1 MRPKDDHAP
10 SVVWRLGRMAYLC
23 LLLIPPTLNLA
34 IRDIFSD
41 RDWTGALDYP
51 SAPYYFLALGT
62 SVFYGCLIARARL
75 RDMGESPDQWWHLLI
90 PVYNLFFLLR
100 LILTGGKRERG
111 ERGDNGLY
119 WVLAG
124 VLGVL
129 TLSLTARASLLPTE
143 RGKQPSA
150 RAQSEENYPSPTQ
163 APVVPVPHKQCQTAY
178 DCQKVLSDFGYPIT
192 VDGVWGPKSQET
204 WDWCVSNG
212 RCGRMSSVPSAS
224 PSIPTPPVK
233 QPPTSIP
240 TPPVKQLTPSG
251 FEQPPLYSGQY
262 KEVYVRPY
270 VRKDGTH
277 VRGHFR
283 SK

>member
-111 ERGDNGLY
+111 ERGERGDNGL
-119 WVLAG
+119 
-124 VLGVL
+124 
-129 TLSLTARASLLPTE
+129 
-143 RGKQPSA
+143 
-150 RAQSEENYPSPTQ
+150 
-163 APVVPVPHKQCQTAY
+163 
-178 DCQKVLSDFGYPIT
+178 
-192 VDGVWGPKSQET
+192 
-204 WDWCVSNG
+204 
-212 RCGRMSSVPSAS
+212 
-224 PSIPTPPVK
+224 
-233 QPPTSIP
+233 
-240 TPPVKQLTPSG
+240 
-251 FEQPPLYSGQY
+251 
-262 KEVYVRPY
+262 
-270 VRKDGTH
+270 
-277 VRGHFR
+277 
-283 SK
+283 